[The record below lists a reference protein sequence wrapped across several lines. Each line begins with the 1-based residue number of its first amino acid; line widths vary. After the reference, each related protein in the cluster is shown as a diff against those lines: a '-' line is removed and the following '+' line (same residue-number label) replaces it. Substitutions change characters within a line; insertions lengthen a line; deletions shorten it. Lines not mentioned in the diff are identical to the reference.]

1 MRAAVVAH
9 HGPPESVVVEDLD
22 DLRPGPGQV
31 VVDVRAAAVNF
42 PDVLIAADQYQITV
56 PTPFT
61 PGSEFAGIVS
71 AVGADVS
78 GVAVG
83 DAVSGASMVGA
94 FAEQVCVPVGSV
106 TPVPEGVT
114 FEDAAAFGVVY
125 ATAYHALRS
134 IAEVQPGDWVVVL
147 GAAGGVGLAAVDIA
161 QQLGGRVVAAASG
174 ADKLAV
180 CRQRGAEHVIDYDT
194 EDLKDRIK
202 SLTGGGAQVVIDPVG
217 GRYSEAALRATSWGS
232 RFVVVGFASGEI
244 PRIPLN
250 LVLLKGV
257 IVRGFDIRT
266 FPEVAPERNARD
278 RRELAELFAS
288 GQLRSYVSRVFP
300 LDDIAL
306 ALRHVADRQAV
317 GKVIISCT

>member
-1 MRAAVVAH
+1 MRAAVVAQ

-22 DLRPGPGQV
+22 DLRPAPGQV

-106 TPVPEGVT
+106 TAVPEGVT

-180 CRQRGAEHVIDYDT
+180 CRERGAEHVIDYEA

-257 IVRGFDIRT
+257 IVRGFEIRT

-288 GQLRSYVSRVFP
+288 GQLRPYVSRVFP
-300 LDDIAL
+300 LDDIGL